1 MATDPHDTVWSADP
15 HTLAKHQ
22 ILRRYLQAW
31 YPILTTGAGRENR
44 EVLFIDG
51 FAGPGEY
58 QGGEPGSPVIALN
71 EAVGH
76 SQSFS
81 TPVHFV
87 FIEKREDRF
96 RRLAT
101 ILAGLKPSLKD
112 SPNVIL
118 DPVRHGDCNQELGEL
133 LDAYEKTGQHF
144 GPALAFLD
152 QFGYGAVSMALISR
166 VMTWPQCE
174 VFSFLNARDM
184 NRWIP
189 DLTKAPAL
197 DRAFGDDR
205 WREALL
211 TPEKDRRTHL
221 LRLYEDALHELGGV
235 RYVQTFRML
244 DRHNELLYWLLFCTN
259 HRQGLYEMKRAMWA
273 VDQKG
278 GFHFSDRDDPRQTS
292 LLADEYSQDWLADE
306 LVRRFKDQELT
317 VDEIEEQVLTTT
329 PCYKYKDALKR
340 LERRDLLQVGRPDGA
355 RRGDFSNPAYLVK
368 FYPARPRLF

>member
-31 YPILTTGAGRENR
+31 YPILTKGAERQNQ

-58 QGGEPGSPVIALN
+58 LGEEPGSPVIALK
-71 EAVGH
+71 EALDH
-76 SQSFS
+76 SRNFP
-81 TPVHFV
+81 TPVRFV

-96 RRLAT
+96 LYLT
-101 ILAGLKPSLKD
+101 SILDGLKPALEK

-118 DPVRHGDCNQELGEL
+118 DSVRHGDCNKELDKL
-133 LDAYEKTGQHF
+133 LAEYERADQRF

-166 VMTWPQCE
+166 VMTWPRCE

-205 WREALL
+205 WRQALV
-211 TPEKDRRTHL
+211 TPEKDRRPHL

-235 RYVQTFRML
+235 KYVQTFRML
-244 DRHNELLYWLLFCTN
+244 DRHNDLLYWLLFCTN

-273 VDQKG
+273 VDKKG
-278 GFHFSDRDDPRQTS
+278 GFHFSDRDDPSQKS
-292 LLADEYSQDWLADE
+292 LLADEYSQGWLAEE
-306 LVRRFKDQELT
+306 LVRRFKDRELT

-329 PCYKYKDALKR
+329 PCYQYKDALKT
-340 LERRDLLQVGRPDGA
+340 LERVDRLQVERPGGA
-355 RRGDFSNPAYLVK
+355 RRGDFSNPTYLVK
-368 FYPARPRLF
+368 FYPARPKLF